1 MLDSKGVKILDKERD
16 WRRRGINKLYME
28 KGGGP
33 DPEQKRG
40 GGGGGRGLRFSL
52 FHTLDRALASVPRR
66 LSGDSEL
73 PCDKRH

>member
-40 GGGGGRGLRFSL
+40 GGGGGEGPPVLFVSHFGPSPRLRSSTFV
-52 FHTLDRALASVPRR
+52 R
-66 LSGDSEL
+66 
-73 PCDKRH
+73 